1 MKQSR
6 DALGLGKSFYLMS
19 GCSGRN
25 GGASALSMMGLY
37 IDRVDVK
44 RRSFNACV
52 YRKSSSCIGM

>member
-25 GGASALSMMGLY
+25 GGASALSMMGWPMWKKVM
-37 IDRVDVK
+37 IR
-44 RRSFNACV
+44 F
-52 YRKSSSCIGM
+52 